1 MKSQRLFY
9 LLVMLTVIAGAL
21 GVQPN
26 PTPAAASSRNQEINA
41 LAMAIDNRASM
52 NGLPS
57 GDGNISAGEQMVSEA
72 IWNEINR
79 FNTDLESFEQASP
92 ANTAVIDGVEI
103 TISDY
108 YVKVFDPASR
118 ADAELSVEQSFQQL
132 NDEIIA
138 EIIREAEL
146 QQLTDEVIA
155 QIEWDQLNEEII
167 AELDREATWQELI
180 KATEQYLDEQ
190 AQANEAAE
198 GLRQLSDEIANELY
212 AQQIMNELT
221 DEVMQYLTWQELI
234 EATEQYLL
242 ENAGADPDKVG
253 QTLKDG
259 ASDYIK
265 NDPKIK
271 RKNINR
277 KRVENMIEFYV
288 PSQMLPTNGLWKVRP
303 FNMTMTGPC
312 FQTDHYCDGCGGPD
326 SEGEG
331 EDPDPGE
338 PLCGFENPG
347 GLPFITWQYA
357 MHMYLP
363 GTPSIYSDIPQIDY
377 STLRDQNGQTV
388 GSTRSERYVEYEVVS
403 PDRIIVHYRHIYDN
417 GCSYSADYEIVLVT
431 ADESVCPDL
440 SSYDPTKGDDQT
452 PVSVIEGQDPQKPPF
467 KDDDNKEEA
476 IEEPPAVQQG
486 PYKVGMPFS
495 PLEPAC
501 TAEGGVPQFTEVQLL
516 DQGDGTLRIDY
527 GMGQVMVARD
537 GRTSYT
543 FTNGKAGDELETIH
557 LHLDDDGTGSLSWS
571 KTAPDGTSCYQT
583 NEIYLPGT
591 GPEAP
596 IVDEPEA
603 DDDVDIPTIETAA
616 LENGDYSVEWTVM
629 EQMCPTAM
637 QPMLPTFADAT
648 VTVIDD
654 TNVTLTYDGVEV
666 TLTDVANNGNF
677 GYMDATAD
685 PLVSV
690 SLSNMPDYG
699 VMLTWMIMPSDGSM
713 CLATAM
719 LN

>member
-9 LLVMLTVIAGAL
+9 LLLMLAVIAGAL
-21 GVQPN
+21 GVQSN
-26 PTPAAASSRNQEINA
+26 PTPAAASGRNQEINT
-41 LAMAIDNRASM
+41 LAMSIDNQLSVS
-52 NGLPS
+52 GLP
-57 GDGNISAGEQMVSEA
+57 GGNGVISPAESTISEI
-72 IWNEINR
+72 IWNDINS
-79 FNTDLESFEQASP
+79 FNSELDAFEASSP
-92 ANTAVIDGVEI
+92 ENSAVIDGVEI
-103 TISDY
+103 TVTDY
-108 YVKVFDPASR
+108 YVKVFDPATR
-118 ADAELSVEQSFQQL
+118 PDAEISFQEQMYRDYRSDADTPFL
-132 NDEIIA
+132 
-138 EIIREAEL
+138 
-146 QQLTDEVIA
+146 
-155 QIEWDQLNEEII
+155 DQLK
-167 AELDREATWQELI
+167 QELNAVTGLQPI
-180 KATEQYLDEQ
+180 PDTPSQASSKWALVTVFDE
-190 AQANEAAE
+190 
-198 GLRQLSDEIANELY
+198 
-212 AQQIMNELT
+212 
-221 DEVMQYLTWQELI
+221 
-234 EATEQYLL
+234 LL
-242 ENAGADPDKVG
+242 AENAGGSPQQIGNAVKNG
-253 QTLKDG
+253 T
-259 ASDYIK
+259 SDYIK
-265 NDPKIK
+265 NNPKIK

-303 FNMTMTGPC
+303 YNVTMTGPC
-312 FQTDHYCDGCGGPD
+312 YQTDHFCDGCGGPD
-326 SEGEG
+326 GNGEG
-331 EDPDPGE
+331 DPDPGE

-377 STLRDQNGQTV
+377 STLRDDNGKTI

-403 PDRIIVHYRHIYDN
+403 PDRIIVHYRHIFDN
-417 GCSYSADYEIVLVT
+417 GCSYTADYEIYLVT

-440 SSYDPTKGDDQT
+440 SSYDPTKSDDEQT

-476 IEEPPAVQQG
+476 IEEPPVIQQG
-486 PYKVGMPFS
+486 PYKVGMPYS

-543 FTNGKAGDELETIH
+543 FTNGMAGDELETIN
-557 LHLDDDGTGSLSWS
+557 LHLDDDGTGSMSWS
-571 KTAPDGTSCYQT
+571 KTAPGGVSCYQT
-583 NEIYLPGT
+583 VEIYLPGT

-616 LENGDYSVEWTVM
+616 LENGDYAVEWTVM
-629 EQMCPTAM
+629 EQMCPAAM
-637 QPMLPTFADAT
+637 QPMLPTFTDAT
-648 VTVIDD
+648 ITVIDE
-654 TNVTLTYDGVEV
+654 TNVTLTYEGVEV
-666 TLTDVANNGNF
+666 TLTDIANNGNF
-677 GYMDATAD
+677 GYMDVTAD
-685 PLVSV
+685 PLVTV
-690 SLSNMPDYG
+690 NLSNMPEYG

>member
-9 LLVMLTVIAGAL
+9 LFVMLTVIAGAL
-21 GVQPN
+21 GIQSN
-26 PTPAAASSRNQEINA
+26 PTPAAASGRNQEINT
-41 LAMAIDNRASM
+41 LAMSIDNQLSVS
-52 NGLPS
+52 GLP
-57 GDGNISAGEQMVSEA
+57 GGNGVISPAENSVSEI
-72 IWNEINR
+72 IWNDINS
-79 FNTDLESFEQASP
+79 FNSELDAFEASSP
-92 ANTAVIDGVEI
+92 ENSAVIDGVEI
-103 TISDY
+103 TVSDY
-108 YVKVFDPASR
+108 YVKVFDPATR
-118 ADAELSVEQSFQQL
+118 PDAEISFQEEMYRDYRSDVDTPFL
-132 NDEIIA
+132 
-138 EIIREAEL
+138 
-146 QQLTDEVIA
+146 
-155 QIEWDQLNEEII
+155 DQLK
-167 AELDREATWQELI
+167 QELNAVTGLQPI
-180 KATEQYLDEQ
+180 PDTPSQASHKWALSAIFDELL
-190 AQANEAAE
+190 AENE
-198 GLRQLSDEIANELY
+198 GGSP
-212 AQQIMNELT
+212 QQIG
-221 DEVMQYLTWQELI
+221 
-234 EATEQYLL
+234 
-242 ENAGADPDKVG
+242 NAVKNG
-253 QTLKDG
+253 T
-259 ASDYIK
+259 SDYIK
-265 NDPKIK
+265 NNPKIK

-277 KRVENMIEFYV
+277 KRIENIVEFYV

-303 FNMTMTGPC
+303 FNVTMTGPC
-312 FQTDHYCDGCGGPD
+312 YQTDHYCGDCGGPD
-326 SEGEG
+326 GDGEG
-331 EDPDPGE
+331 DPDPGE

-377 STLRDQNGQTV
+377 STLRDDNGKTI

-403 PDRIIVHYRHIYDN
+403 PDRIIVHYRHIFDN
-417 GCSYSADYEIVLVT
+417 GCSYTADYEIYLVT

-440 SSYDPTKGDDQT
+440 SSYDPTKSDDEQT

-467 KDDDNKEEA
+467 KDDDNKEEV
-476 IEEPPAVQQG
+476 IEEPPVIQQG
-486 PYKVGMPFS
+486 PYKVGMPYS

-527 GMGQVMVARD
+527 GLGQVLVARD
-537 GRTSYT
+537 GRTHYT
-543 FTNGKAGDELETIH
+543 FTNGKAGDELETIS

-596 IVDEPEA
+596 VVDEPEA
-603 DDDVDIPTIETAA
+603 DDDADMPAIETAA
-616 LENGDYSVEWTVM
+616 LENGDYGVEWSVM
-629 EQMCPTAM
+629 EELCPATM

-648 VTVIDD
+648 VTVIDE

-690 SLSNMPDYG
+690 NLSNMPEYG